1 MDFIYKYHGWI
12 LGITLFLNILICL
25 LYKYISDPS
34 VVGMG
39 LMFYLLPL
47 LLVQLLITVI
57 GYMFRNN
64 QVVNIISI
72 ILGVLVLVIS
82 IYYALRIK

>member
-1 MDFIYKYHGWI
+1 MNFIFEYHRWF

-47 LLVQLLITVI
+47 LGGQIFITII
-57 GYMFRNN
+57 GYVFRNN
-64 QVVNIISI
+64 QIVNVISI
-72 ILGVLVLVIS
+72 ILGIMVLIIS
-82 IYYALRIK
+82 IYYALNIK